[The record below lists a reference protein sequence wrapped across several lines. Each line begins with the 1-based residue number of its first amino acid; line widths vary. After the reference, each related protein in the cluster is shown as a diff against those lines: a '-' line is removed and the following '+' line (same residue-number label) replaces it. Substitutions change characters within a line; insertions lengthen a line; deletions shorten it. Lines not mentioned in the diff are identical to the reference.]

1 MPNMQQTMLLL
12 ELEAAGKKPSGPGQH
27 EKCSCSHEG
36 WQHST
41 SGKCN
46 VIGCDC
52 EQHDGGKK
60 IKAGG
65 PGSGRHSGVC
75 RNCNRR
81 FTQNQEGKI
90 PGHKIGGEGKDSGDL
105 CPGSLRSPKD

>member
-1 MPNMQQTMLLL
+1 
-12 ELEAAGKKPSGPGQH
+12 
-27 EKCSCSHEG
+27 
-36 WQHST
+36 
-41 SGKCN
+41 
-46 VIGCDC
+46 
-52 EQHDGGKK
+52 
-60 IKAGG
+60 
-65 PGSGRHSGVC
+65 VC